1 MVAFS
6 EVNADGS
13 SGAAN
18 VLAYVHPG
26 PAGAWAPPAHTF
38 PKWEQSISVHMSPH
52 FARLHCV
59 PSQPGGGGGGARC
72 FVMVASP
79 SPATSPS
86 ASTASMAACSHFL
99 AGASSRSD
107 ARCARVR
114 SYPRRCSTAATS
126 TSTVAWGAVVGGA
139 APRAAPG
146 GGASAAVAAGTGSRL

>member
-86 ASTASMAACSHFL
+86 ASTASTASMAACSHFL

-126 TSTVAWGAVVGGA
+126 LQSFNRRAWGTVA
-139 APRAAPG
+139 APAG
-146 GGASAAVAAGTGSRL
+146 HAVAAASLAIS